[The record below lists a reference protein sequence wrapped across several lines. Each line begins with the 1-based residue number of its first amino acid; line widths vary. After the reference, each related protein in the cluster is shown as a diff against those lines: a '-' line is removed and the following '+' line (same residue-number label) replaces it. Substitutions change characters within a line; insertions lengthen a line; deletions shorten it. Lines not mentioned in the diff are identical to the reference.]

1 MRRKCTDEHPH
12 IVIIVL
18 VVVVVVMF
26 QNRQVKMGVGGN
38 EE

>member
-26 QNRQVKMGVGGN
+26 QNRQIKMGVGGN